1 MVNEIMGQELRGL
14 FEEIV
19 REEVRRALTVHQAH
33 SCLELITDPASKE
46 LSMSRLAMGVLVLD
60 MTAILALA
68 ASGLLN
74 PEKLSPITTMF
85 SGTVASV
92 AAIYGLNSFA
102 GAGSGNKV
110 QEVWEKVKGHFAGRK
125 APASPDPDS
134 TANKV
139 LSAAE

>member
-1 MVNEIMGQELRGL
+1 MANEILGQELRGL

-19 REEVRRALTVHQAH
+19 REELRRALTVHQAH

-46 LSMSRLAMGVLVLD
+46 LSMPRLAMGILVVD
-60 MTAILALA
+60 VTVILALA

-85 SGTVASV
+85 SATVASV
-92 AAIYGLNSFA
+92 AGIYGLNSFA

-110 QEVWEKVKGHFAGRK
+110 QETWEKMKGHFVGRK
-125 APASPDPDS
+125 APAPSDPDS
-134 TANKV
+134 TADQA